1 MDLLAP
7 DIRQALEIQQKRS
20 EFEPTGGET
29 GPWPPESH
37 DRLSATMQDLEKTAA
52 SSCNLLQLMNLH
64 YRIELDRLASLPP
77 TL

>member
-1 MDLLAP
+1 MTSRMSTQAFLA
-7 DIRQALEIQQKRS
+7 EHHTV
-20 EFEPTGGET
+20 EPTGDET
-29 GPWPPESH
+29 GFWPDESH

>member
-1 MDLLAP
+1 MIGTAFLA
-7 DIRQALEIQQKRS
+7 EHHTV
-20 EFEPTGGET
+20 EPTGGET

-37 DRLSATMQDLEKTAA
+37 DRLSEIMQGLEKTAA

-77 TL
+77 TI